1 MSNTTVRVKGTTVE
15 FSIAALYQLAADS
28 GESLLRD
35 IAEQAAKRI
44 GIKVSFENM
53 SPKQKNKVLAVL
65 QKEHTPSRSFEIGMD
80 GGPDE
85 EEQEVTVTITAP
97 SYLIGI
103 KAYLDLTTT
112 EKLSSL
118 EASFMPVPH
127 KNMVRA
133 VITC

>member
-1 MSNTTVRVKGTTVE
+1 MSNTIVRVKGTTVG
-15 FSIAALYQLAADS
+15 FSIAALYPLAADNE
-28 GESLLRD
+28 ESLLRD
-35 IAEQAAKRI
+35 IAEQAAKTI

-80 GGPDE
+80 GGPDG
-85 EEQEVTVTITAP
+85 EEQEVTVTIAAP
-97 SYLIGI
+97 SYILGI
-103 KAYLDLTTT
+103 KAYLGLTTK

-118 EASFMPVPH
+118 EASFTPVPH

-133 VITC
+133 VISC